1 MSRRLM
7 LSGSALVIVASM
19 FSACSSERGL
29 AMTDDEARVWMS
41 ARAQNGIGVLDG
53 NQFKIQFGE
62 VGDSKDEDDWVEF
75 AGGRFHSVASDTHQ
89 FGSGPYATVKINGGV
104 EFHATCKNTAG
115 GTMWWQGTVRGDD
128 IEGRFVMTVPGDLT
142 VEHAFHGR
150 NTRPG
155 AVQKE

>member
-1 MSRRLM
+1 MSRRVIL
-7 LSGSALVIVASM
+7 LASALSLAT

-41 ARAQNGIGVLDG
+41 ARSQNGVGVLDG
-53 NQFKIQFGE
+53 NQFKIEFGE
-62 VGDSKDEDDWVEF
+62 VGASQNEDDWIEF

-89 FGSGPYATVKINGGV
+89 FGSGPYATVNINGGV
-104 EFHATCKNTAG
+104 EFHSTCKNTTN
-115 GTMWWQGTVRGDD
+115 GTIWWQGTVRGDD
-128 IEGRFVMTVPGDLT
+128 IEGRFVMTVPGELT
-142 VEHAFHGR
+142 VEHAYHGR